1 MTTAVVAVLVSL
13 ITTVGTITAA
23 QFAVSAERWRVR
35 SERERTAAEQ
45 AAQLHREQRRQL
57 ADGLAAAQGEVI
69 GFGVLIRALLEARHN
84 RLTLLDG
91 ESHSDLLNRV
101 RTGYGTASTAI
112 ARLRATG
119 PPGARDTVDALDAAA
134 SRLFGYAGAV
144 AVRDIDP
151 AAAER
156 ELREALR
163 AVEDALREE
172 LHEQPPPAGAEI
184 EPRPRRR
191 APPWRGSSRR
201 GR

>member
-45 AAQLHREQRRQL
+45 AAQLHRDHRRQL
-57 ADGLAAAQGEVI
+57 ADALAAAQGEVI
-69 GFGVLIRALLEARHN
+69 DFGVVIRALLEARLN

-91 ESHSDLLNRV
+91 ESLSDLLIRA

-112 ARLRATG
+112 ARLRAIG
-119 PPGARDTVDALDAAA
+119 PPGARDAIDALDVAA
-134 SRLFGYAGAV
+134 SRLFGYAGIV
-144 AVRDIDP
+144 PVRDVDP

-156 ELREALR
+156 ELRAALR
-163 AVEDALREE
+163 AVEDALHEE
-172 LHEQPPPAGAEI
+172 LRERPPPAETEI
-184 EPRPRRR
+184 EPARRR
-191 APPWRGSSRR
+191 ALPWRRSADPR
-201 GR
+201 